1 VDPATIPEG
10 LKVIERNARAQTQLL
25 GDLLDANQLV
35 SGKMSLTF
43 EPMDLNEAVTATLD
57 SLRVTISAR
66 KIRVESQLCGDPLL
80 VMGDSHRL
88 QQIVSNL
95 LSNALKFTPADG
107 VVSVITRADA
117 DMACCEVR
125 DTGEGIAAEFL
136 PHLFEKFRQA
146 DGGSARRF
154 KGLGLGLAITKQ
166 LVEAHGGSIA
176 VSSDGRG
183 KGAAFIVKLPYLK
196 AGEFQSGIDTQHDAS
211 ASDRPLRG
219 LRILA
224 VDDEADSREY
234 LKRLL
239 AEQGA
244 EIVSVASA
252 AEALDQL
259 TAVSAQ
265 FNLLVSDIGMPG
277 STGYDLIDTV
287 RGKLKVDALALPAIA
302 LTAFTRREDSN
313 RAIER
318 GFQKHLAKPVQVGR
332 LIGAIRE
339 LTKGHSARVQPA
351 GGPRGPSR
359 SVEAARQ

>member
-1 VDPATIPEG
+1 
-10 LKVIERNARAQTQLL
+10 
-25 GDLLDANQLV
+25 
-35 SGKMSLTF
+35 
-43 EPMDLNEAVTATLD
+43 
-57 SLRVTISAR
+57 
-66 KIRVESQLCGDPLL
+66 
-80 VMGDSHRL
+80 MGDSHRL

-95 LSNALKFTPADG
+95 LSNALKFTPTDG
-107 VVSVITRADA
+107 VVSVLTRADA
-117 DMACCEVR
+117 DAACCEVR

-154 KGLGLGLAITKQ
+154 KGLGLGLAITRQ
-166 LVEAHGGSIA
+166 LVEAHGGSIS
-176 VSSDGRG
+176 VSSAGRG
-183 KGAAFIVKLPYLK
+183 KGAAFVVRLPLPQGRAIFR
-196 AGEFQSGIDTQHDAS
+196 AGSRRCTSS

-252 AEALDQL
+252 AEAIDEL
-259 TAVSAQ
+259 SGGSGR

-287 RGKLKVDALALPAIA
+287 RGRLEVDAMTLPAIA
-302 LTAFTRREDSN
+302 LTAFTRREDSK

-339 LTKGHSARVQPA
+339 LTKSQLARTQGSQSPRVSARA
-351 GGPRGPSR
+351 AD
-359 SVEAARQ
+359 AARH